1 MVTIIVKLISTRTEA
16 NQPSVNNNQV
26 YHERLLS
33 EQDFNSFEG
42 NNGQVILAKPG
53 DSAPSVLSILLGIYN
68 NITNMTSNCQ

>member
-42 NNGQVILAKPG
+42 F
-53 DSAPSVLSILLGIYN
+53 
-68 NITNMTSNCQ
+68 